1 MTVTGFSI
9 HLKSVFGRQPRVVQ
23 LLPLRNALFPHAH
36 FQESC

>member
-9 HLKSVFGRQPRVVQ
+9 HLKSTLERQPRLAQ
-23 LLPLRNALFPHAH
+23 RLALRDALFPDAH